1 MTQYPRRTEKKRQ
14 SRAQLINAANTL
26 FARKGYQHTKLD
38 EVADEAGLHVQ
49 TLYRHFKSK
58 EELAAAAAE
67 VLLNDCR
74 AHFDN
79 SASDRSTFEI
89 WRAWITRTVSYL
101 ASLGFGE
108 HKRRQLRSVSS
119 LMNDYFLLAV
129 YSGYEDLL
137 TEYLAL
143 DFRMNPKHSRLPRL
157 VACML
162 WSGNEAAV
170 KRCAGLD
177 RGHDTLMDDSS
188 LLAESVGVVD
198 DVEAVFASY
207 VHLPRTA
214 PENIPV
220 RRCNDESR
228 PRLSTD

>member
-1 MTQYPRRTEKKRQ
+1 MTQFPRRTEKKKQ

-38 EVADEAGLHVQ
+38 EVAEEADLHVQ
-49 TLYRHFKSK
+49 TLYRHFKTK

-67 VLLNDCR
+67 VVLNVCR
-74 AHFDN
+74 AHFEG
-79 SASDRSTFEI
+79 ASNDRSTFEI
-89 WRAWITRTVSYL
+89 WRGWIARTVTFL
-101 ASLGFGE
+101 ASLGFSE

-119 LMNDYFLLAV
+119 LMNDNYLLAV

-143 DFRMNPKHSRLPRL
+143 DFRMDPKRSRLPRL
-157 VACML
+157 AACML

-177 RGHDTLMDDSS
+177 RGQDTLTDVDSV
-188 LLAESVGVVD
+188 LAESVGVVD

-214 PENIPV
+214 PNT
-220 RRCNDESR
+220 D
-228 PRLSTD
+228 PRSGS

>member
-1 MTQYPRRTEKKRQ
+1 M
-14 SRAQLINAANTL
+14 INAANTL

-38 EVADEAGLHVQ
+38 EVAEEAGLHVQ
-49 TLYRHFKSK
+49 TLYRHFQAK
-58 EELAAAAAE
+58 EELASAAAE

-74 AHFDN
+74 AYFEG
-79 SASDRSTFEI
+79 ASNDRSTFEI
-89 WRAWITRTVSYL
+89 WRGWIGRTVTYL
-101 ASLGFGE
+101 SSLGFGE

-119 LMNDYFLLAV
+119 LMNDNYLLAV

-137 TEYLAL
+137 SEYLAL
-143 DFRMNPKHSRLPRL
+143 DFRMNPEYSRLPRL

-177 RGHDTLMDDSS
+177 SGRDTLMDENS

-198 DVEAVFASY
+198 DVEAVFGSY
-207 VHLPRTA
+207 VQLPRSG
-214 PENIPV
+214 PV
-220 RRCNDESR
+220 N
-228 PRLSTD
+228 

>member
-14 SRAQLINAANTL
+14 SRAQLINSANTL

-38 EVADEAGLHVQ
+38 EVAEGAGLHVQ
-49 TLYRHFKSK
+49 TLYRHFKTK

-67 VLLNDCR
+67 VVLNDCR
-74 AHFDN
+74 AHFEG
-79 SASDRSTFEI
+79 ASNDQSTFEI
-89 WRAWITRTVSYL
+89 WRGWIARTVTYL

-119 LMNDYFLLAV
+119 LMNDNYLLAV

-137 TEYLAL
+137 AEYLAL
-143 DFRMNPKHSRLPRL
+143 DFRMNPKHARLPRL

-177 RGHDTLMDDSS
+177 RGQDTLMDVNSV
-188 LLAESVGVVD
+188 LAESVGVVD
-198 DVEAVFASY
+198 DIEAVFGSY
-207 VHLPRTA
+207 VHLPRTG
-214 PENIPV
+214 PV
-220 RRCNDESR
+220 N
-228 PRLSTD
+228 

>member
-14 SRAQLINAANTL
+14 SRAQLTRAANTL
-26 FARKGYQHTKLD
+26 FGRKGYQHTKLN
-38 EVADEAGLHVQ
+38 EVAEAADLHVQ
-49 TLYRHFKSK
+49 TLYRHFKTK

-67 VLLNDCR
+67 RVVNDCR
-74 AHFDN
+74 AYFERFSN
-79 SASDRSTFEI
+79 DRSTFEM
-89 WRAWITRTVSYL
+89 WRGWIARTVTYL

-108 HKRRQLRSVSS
+108 HKIRQLRSASS
-119 LMNDYFLLAV
+119 LMNDNYLLAV

-143 DFRMNPKHSRLPRL
+143 DFRMNPEHARLPRL

-177 RGHDTLMDDSS
+177 RGQDTLMDETSI
-188 LLAESVGVVD
+188 LAESLGVVD

-207 VHLPRTA
+207 VHLPRAA
-214 PENIPV
+214 PDAV
-220 RRCNDESR
+220 ARSGR
-228 PRLSTD
+228 

>member
-14 SRAQLINAANTL
+14 SRTQLVRAANSL

-38 EVADEAGLHVQ
+38 EVAQEADLHVQ
-49 TLYRHFKSK
+49 TLYRHFKTK

-74 AHFDN
+74 AYFERFSNDQ
-79 SASDRSTFEI
+79 STFDI
-89 WRAWITRTVSYL
+89 WRGWIARTVSYL
-101 ASLGFGE
+101 SSLGFGE
-108 HKRRQLRSVSS
+108 HKRRQLRSASS
-119 LMNDYFLLAV
+119 LMNDNYLLAV
-129 YSGYEDLL
+129 YQGYEDLL

-143 DFRMNPKHSRLPRL
+143 DFRMDPKQSRLPRL

-177 RGHDTLMDDSS
+177 CGEDTLMDINSV
-188 LLAESVGVVD
+188 LAESVGVVD
-198 DVEAVFASY
+198 DVEAAFAGY
-207 VHLPRTA
+207 VRLPRTA
-214 PENIPV
+214 PNSV
-220 RRCNDESR
+220 LRGGG
-228 PRLSTD
+228 

>member
-1 MTQYPRRTEKKRQ
+1 MTQYPRRTQKKKQ
-14 SRAQLINAANTL
+14 SRAQLIQAANTL

-38 EVADEAGLHVQ
+38 EVAEEGGLHVQ
-49 TLYRHFKSK
+49 TLYRHFNTK

-67 VLLNDCR
+67 LLLNDCR
-74 AHFDN
+74 VYFEDAD
-79 SASDRSTFEI
+79 DDQSTFEI
-89 WRAWITRTVSYL
+89 WRGWIARTVSYL

-119 LMNDYFLLAV
+119 LMNDNFLLAV

-137 TEYLAL
+137 TKYLAL
-143 DFRMNPKHSRLPRL
+143 DFRMNPEHSRLPRL

-177 RGHDTLMDDSS
+177 RGQDTLMDENSI
-188 LLAESVGVVD
+188 LKESVGVVD
-198 DVEAVFASY
+198 DVEAAFASY
-207 VHLPRTA
+207 VHLPRMPPDT
-214 PENIPV
+214 V
-220 RRCNDESR
+220 TR
-228 PRLSTD
+228 

>member
-1 MTQYPRRTEKKRQ
+1 MTKYPRRTEKKRQ
-14 SRAQLINAANTL
+14 SRAQLINSANTL

-38 EVADEAGLHVQ
+38 EVAEGAGLHVQ
-49 TLYRHFKSK
+49 TLYRHFKTK

-67 VLLNDCR
+67 VVLNDCR
-74 AHFDN
+74 AYFEG
-79 SASDRSTFEI
+79 ASNDQSTFEI
-89 WRAWITRTVSYL
+89 WRGWIARTVTYL

-119 LMNDYFLLAV
+119 LMNDNYLLAV

-143 DFRMNPKHSRLPRL
+143 DFRMNPEHSRLPRL
-157 VACML
+157 VACLL

-177 RGHDTLMDDSS
+177 RGQDTLMDVNSV
-188 LLAESVGVVD
+188 LAESVGVVD
-198 DVEAVFASY
+198 DVEAAFASY
-207 VHLPRTA
+207 VHLPRTTQST
-214 PENIPV
+214 V
-220 RRCNDESR
+220 
-228 PRLSTD
+228 PRGGN